1 MRCMWLEKTDTK
13 LIWDCLPKNPYKTN
27 GGCMFANPSGL
38 GYAQEISQ
46 NQIDVDYFIKS
57 IKSQNQTVNVEAYFN
72 GDEHLANFV
81 NFIGDFSQPMRLY
94 YSPDGS
100 IEPYDQISRPYYKS
114 VVISDFEKSEK
125 NAAGWYVCKLKFTSQ
140 SDVWRKDYEY
150 SATVDGTQVGS
161 PLVYPYEYPY
171 QFGGTNTLV
180 INVDNEGRETGCIVR
195 IKNNSSATLANPEW
209 FSEHIVIDRYGN
221 ENTEVQRGKFYV
233 SLAQNAELYV
243 DSNATTQQ
251 AKVVNNNNDEN
262 VAYLQEPSWD
272 YINFIKLKH
281 GTNRFVFYVNQAN
294 ITVVVD
300 FAELK
305 EVV

>member
-1 MRCMWLEKTDTK
+1 MRCMWLEKTDTR
-13 LIWDCLPKNPYKTN
+13 LIWDCLPRNPYETN

-38 GYAQEISQ
+38 GYSQEISQ

-57 IKSQNQTVNVEAYFN
+57 IKSQNQTVNVTACFN
-72 GDEHLANFV
+72 GDEHLTNFV
-81 NFIGDFSQPMRLY
+81 NYIGDFSQPMRLY

-100 IEPYDQISRPYYKS
+100 IEPYDQISKPYYKP
-114 VVISDFEKSEK
+114 VVISSFEKGEK
-125 NAAGWYVCKLKFTSQ
+125 NEAGWYVCKLQFTSQ

-150 SATVDGTQVGS
+150 FATVGGEHIGE

-171 QFGGTNTLV
+171 EFGGANTLV
-180 INVDNEGRETGCIVR
+180 INVDNTGRETGCIVK
-195 IKNNSSATLANPEW
+195 IKNNANSILTNPEW
-209 FSEHIVIDRYGN
+209 FSEHIVIDKYGN
-221 ENTEVQRGKFYV
+221 ENTEVQRGKFFV

-243 DSNATTQQ
+243 DSNSTTQQ
-251 AKVVNNNNDEN
+251 AKVTNGQNTEN

-281 GTNRFVFYVNQAN
+281 GTNRFVFYVNLAN
-294 ITVVVD
+294 VTIKI
-300 FAELK
+300 EYSQLK

>member
-13 LIWDCLPKNPYKTN
+13 LIWDCLPQNPYNTD

-38 GYAQEISQ
+38 GYSQEISQ

-57 IKSQNQTVNVEAYFN
+57 IKSQNQTVNIDAYFN

-81 NFIGDFSQPMRLY
+81 NFVGDFTEPMRLY

-100 IEPYDQISRPYYKS
+100 IEPYDQISKPFYKP
-114 VVISDFEKSEK
+114 VVISNFEKGEK
-125 NAAGWYVCKLKFTSQ
+125 NTAGWYVCKIQFTSQ

-150 SATVDGTQVGS
+150 SATVDPEQVGE
-161 PLVYPYEYPY
+161 PLVYPYKYPY
-171 QFGGTNTLV
+171 EFGGTDTLV
-180 INVDNEGRETGCIVR
+180 INIDNGGRETGCIVK
-195 IKNNSSATLANPEW
+195 IKNNADSVLVSPEW
-209 FSEHIVIDRYGN
+209 FSEHVIIDRYGN
-221 ENTEVQRGKFYV
+221 ETSEVQRGKFYV
-233 SLAQNAELYV
+233 SLAKNAELYV
-243 DSNATTQQ
+243 DSNSTTQQ
-251 AKVVNNNNDEN
+251 SKVVYNSNEEN

-281 GTNRFVFYVNQAN
+281 GTNRFVFYINQAN
-294 ITVVVD
+294 VTVTIGYSQ
-300 FAELK
+300 LK